1 MTNTENKFEYDGLI
15 YIAVESEGCRGCDFD
30 DRDNIESVGCK
41 LDDASP
47 CCGWDLRVDGRDVVF
62 VLSDIDNKGKD
73 Q

>member
-1 MTNTENKFEYDGLI
+1 MINTENKFEYDGLI
-15 YIAVESEGCRGCDFD
+15 YIAVEAVGCRWCDFD

-47 CCGWDLRVDGRDVVF
+47 CCSGDLRVDGRDVVF
-62 VLSDIDNKGKD
+62 VLSDIDNKGKE